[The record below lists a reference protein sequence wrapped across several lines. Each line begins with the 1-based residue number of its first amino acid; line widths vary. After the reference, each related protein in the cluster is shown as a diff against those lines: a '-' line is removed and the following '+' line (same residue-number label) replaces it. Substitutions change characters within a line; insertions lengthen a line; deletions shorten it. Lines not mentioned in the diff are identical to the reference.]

1 MVAVTEAARRPEVI
15 RVLERY
21 LVEIVEKYDLCP
33 WARMARQ
40 KGELAIH
47 VLWGEPAIADW
58 VEAGKALLARPKTRV
73 AMVIAP
79 ELAIESAALHRIG
92 GAVAQALPIAGVADF
107 HPRAPLDL
115 ATPARLVPYLRRSPD
130 PMLQLVPFSV
140 LDAVRGPPSDA
151 TRVAQVSMLGGFVEP
166 PKPDAAE
173 RVAANNHETVSDAHV
188 EITRTLESIAAD
200 RAASYQR
207 VGIAGVG

>member
-1 MVAVTEAARRPEVI
+1 MSPDPRRGEVI

-21 LVEIVEKYDLCP
+21 LVEIVEMYDLCP

-40 KGELAIH
+40 KSELGLE
-47 VLWGEPAIADW
+47 VLWGTPTLDAWIA
-58 VEAGKALLARPKTRV
+58 AAQAALARPKTRV

-79 ELAIESAALHRIG
+79 ELVIEPAALHRISG
-92 GAVAQALPIAGVADF
+92 EIAAKITSAGVADF
-107 HPRAPLDL
+107 HPQAALDL

-130 PMLQLVPFSV
+130 PLIQLVPFSV

-151 TRVAQVSMLGGFVEP
+151 TRVHQAGMLGGIAEP

-173 RVAANNHETVSDAHV
+173 RVAAVNHETVRGAHERISATLDA
-188 EITRTLESIAAD
+188 IAAD
-200 RAASYQR
+200 RRRSYRAAGI
-207 VGIAGVG
+207 GIA